1 MLPVAIVVGEDISF
15 NRDIRPILSDKCYA
29 CHGPDENSREAD
41 LRLDVEANA
50 FVPHGNYGAAI
61 IKGDPES
68 SPLYWRIIT
77 EDKDDIMPPLE
88 SHKELSGEEIVLI
101 EQWIREGAEWESHWA
116 FEKPEK
122 PPVPQLSWGENEID
136 AFIYDSMREMGL
148 KPNLEADRPTLARRL
163 ALDLTGLPPEPEM
176 VDRFVNDASENAS

>member
-1 MLPVAIVVGEDISF
+1 MSFRSILIFNTFPAYRHSTLTVRSTIAIAVLMLPVAIVVGEDISF

-29 CHGPDENSREAD
+29 CHGPDENTREAD
-41 LRLDVEANA
+41 LRLDIEANA
-50 FVPHGNYGAAI
+50 FIPHGKYGAAI

-101 EQWIREGAEWESHWA
+101 E
-116 FEKPEK
+116 
-122 PPVPQLSWGENEID
+122 
-136 AFIYDSMREMGL
+136 
-148 KPNLEADRPTLARRL
+148 
-163 ALDLTGLPPEPEM
+163 
-176 VDRFVNDASENAS
+176 